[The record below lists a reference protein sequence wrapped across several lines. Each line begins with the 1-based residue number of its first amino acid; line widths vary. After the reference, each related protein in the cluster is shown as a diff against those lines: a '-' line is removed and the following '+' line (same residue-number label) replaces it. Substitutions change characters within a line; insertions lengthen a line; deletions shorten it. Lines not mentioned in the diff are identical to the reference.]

1 MSDESGMPAAG
12 LSDAETHAAESAA
25 AEAADVVKN
34 GVKDATRRIGDA
46 LEAGRKPGMP
56 LDVLSQVVRNAPLQ
70 SLFIAFLLGIAV
82 ARR

>member
-12 LSDAETHAAESAA
+12 LSDAETHA